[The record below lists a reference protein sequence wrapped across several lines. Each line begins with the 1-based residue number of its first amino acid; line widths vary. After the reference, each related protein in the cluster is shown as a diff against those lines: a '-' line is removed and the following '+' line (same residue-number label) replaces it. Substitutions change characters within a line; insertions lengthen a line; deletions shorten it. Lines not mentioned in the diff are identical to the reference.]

1 MTKVAWRGRDFR
13 SLGGQGPFIQ
23 GSLWGGCAGAP
34 AQAVPGS
41 RMDEQRR
48 RGSRRSAVGSTT
60 SVLSIRGA
68 PRGKGRGIRGPHAF
82 ATDPGS
88 PQDTR
93 QEADQEADEEVRLH
107 PAPLA
112 GCQMNRMAARVGRIR
127 AVLGDSGSGGSE
139 LGFDGITGDP
149 AETVLEFV
157 GGGQHDCGPS
167 DGRWSSSRNGVLAV
181 GRTRPLRVSRTEG
194 KPRRGGNSQSVHGI
208 WCSTWNMITVPRE
221 T

>member
-1 MTKVAWRGRDFR
+1 
-13 SLGGQGPFIQ
+13 
-23 GSLWGGCAGAP
+23 
-34 AQAVPGS
+34 
-41 RMDEQRR
+41 MDEQRR

-60 SVLSIRGA
+60 SVLSIRGD

-127 AVLGDSGSGGSE
+127 AVPGDSGSGGSE

-157 GGGQHDCGPS
+157 GGGQHDCGPLRMGAGARPGMECWLWAGPARCGFPGPRGS
-167 DGRWSSSRNGVLAV
+167 PGGVAIRSRF
-181 GRTRPLRVSRTEG
+181 TEFG
-194 KPRRGGNSQSVHGI
+194 
-208 WCSTWNMITVPRE
+208 VPRG